1 VVILNCNKRSLIF
14 RYLAGCALSCCCLI
28 LYSLKTFAEGSDT
41 VGKTI
46 TIGTYGYQPHIKVG
60 AGPLQGRG
68 INYLSKLLESAG
80 YEPIYQVVP
89 RKRLAQY
96 LANGKV
102 DMAFPIYE
110 NELRNSKQ
118 MSVRPL
124 LFETPGL
131 CFRKENFIPFLS
143 VIDRWK
149 ELDIIYA
156 GGTEIIPFL
165 AEHNTSL
172 KPVFGASIQDR
183 LIKMLAS
190 KRADAAYVANV
201 LPMYNINSRFYKT
214 IACSNFYGHSSPV
227 YIAMSNQLDSSVI
240 RSLRTSYKKL
250 PHYVEFEIEIS
261 K

>member
-1 VVILNCNKRSLIF
+1 LNFNKPSLKF
-14 RYLAGCALSCCCLI
+14 RHSAAYLLSYCCLI
-28 LYSLKTFAEGSDT
+28 LFSLQVFGAVGDT
-41 VGKTI
+41 GRSTI
-46 TIGTYGYQPHIKVG
+46 TIGTYGYQPHIKVS

-68 INYLSKLLESAG
+68 INYLRKLLESAG
-80 YEPIYQVVP
+80 YKPVFQVVP

-110 NELRNSKQ
+110 KELRESKR

-143 VIDRWK
+143 VIERWK
-149 ELDIIYA
+149 KLDIIYA

-165 AEHNTSL
+165 AKNNTSL
-172 KPVFGASIQDR
+172 KPVFGTNIQDR

-190 KRADAAYVANV
+190 ERADAAYVANV
-201 LPMYNINSRFYKT
+201 FPMYNVNSRFYRS
-214 IACSNFYGHSSPV
+214 IACSNFYGHSSAV
-227 YIAMSNQLDSSVI
+227 YIAMSDQLDLSVI
-240 RSLRTSYKKL
+240 RSLRQSYKKL
-250 PHYVEFEIEIS
+250 PHYAEFELETF

>member
-1 VVILNCNKRSLIF
+1 LSFNKRSLVF
-14 RYLAGCALSCCCLI
+14 RHLVACSLSCCCLV
-28 LYSLKTFAEGSDT
+28 LFSLKVFGEGGDT
-41 VGKTI
+41 DRSTI

-68 INYLSKLLESAG
+68 INYLRKLLESAG
-80 YEPIYQVVP
+80 YKPIFQVVP

-110 NELRNSKQ
+110 KELRESKR

-149 ELDIIYA
+149 NLDIIYA

-165 AEHNTSL
+165 AKNNASL
-172 KPVFGASIQDR
+172 KPVFGTNIQDR

-201 LPMYNINSRFYKT
+201 FPMYNVNSRFYKS

-227 YIAMSNQLDSSVI
+227 YIAISDQLDLNVI
-240 RSLRTSYKKL
+240 KSLRQSYIKL
-250 PHYVEFEIEIS
+250 PHYAEFELDTF